1 VDSDYCMTMT
11 TIDDEAA
18 AAKLARA
25 IVEQRLAACV
35 QILTV
40 RSVFRWEGA
49 VDDTPELLLLV
60 KTRADR
66 YDELEA
72 FIREHHSYDVPEILQ
87 VPVVAGFA
95 PYLAW
100 IDENTRS

>member
-1 VDSDYCMTMT
+1 MT

-18 AAKLARA
+18 AARLARQV
-25 IVEQRLAACV
+25 VERQLAACV

-40 RSVFRWEGA
+40 RSVFVWEGV
-49 VDDTPELLLLV
+49 VDDTPELLLLM

-66 YDELEA
+66 YEQLEA
-72 FIREHHSYDVPEILQ
+72 FIREQHSYDAPEILQ
-87 VPVVAGFA
+87 LPVARGFG

-100 IDENTRS
+100 IDENTQA